1 MTLRQHVDHFREQ
14 HQQRQRNGCNAPAT
28 VGPAQLA
35 DTVEDGTQGEGG
47 ANGHVV
53 PTLAQLIDGYLY
65 TIITSIYHNIIYIVY
80 YV

>member
-53 PTLAQLIDGYLY
+53 PTLVQLIDGYFY
-65 TIITSIYHNIIYIVY
+65 TIITLYWINIS
-80 YV
+80 

>member
-35 DTVEDGTQGEGG
+35 DTVEEGTQGEGG

-53 PTLAQLIDGYLY
+53 PTLVQLIDGYFY
-65 TIITSIYHNIIYIVY
+65 TIITLYYINIS
-80 YV
+80 

>member
-53 PTLAQLIDGYLY
+53 PTLVQLIDGYF
-65 TIITSIYHNIIYIVY
+65 
-80 YV
+80 

>member
-1 MTLRQHVDHFREQ
+1 MTLRGHIDDFRER
-14 HQQRQRNGCNAPAT
+14 HQQRKRNGCNAPAT

-53 PTLAQLIDGYLY
+53 PTLVQLIDGYLY
-65 TIITSIYHNIIYIVY
+65 TIITSIYHNIYIVY